1 MEWYLLSICMQKIN
15 KYHVC
20 KEGHDW
26 NTSSCDQEFNK
37 KCGFNY
43 YLEYSTCIKF
53 FLIGQW

>member
-43 YLEYSTCIKF
+43 YLEYSTCIKI
-53 FLIGQW
+53 FLIG